1 MKRPITRIALRLF
14 AAAFFLPG
22 LVMGQT
28 KRPAVRP
35 VPPKPVIFAV
45 LNGALE
51 EKWIEPIAV
60 VDKGKLAEAMTE
72 SEAKSFEKN
81 YYKAQ
86 SIYAVIFGGAQDGL
100 ATIVKSNIGSEC
112 GGSSAVVSLKSTK
125 AKLAPPVFAL
135 ATNVRLKPDAKS
147 YRRRPTPAERAEIEK
162 LVRAEFVKN
171 GASATAAKT
180 LHYHNLTAL
189 DIDGNDSA
197 EFVGSYWLAP
207 TPKERRLLFFITGRA
222 AGDAIMLEHSEHSV
236 VKPDDVMS
244 GDLKDVDEGRGA
256 ELLVD
261 LLDYDGDGTK
271 EIFTIGQAFEGNNY
285 YVYKRTN
292 GKWTKV
298 IETYN
303 YRCAY

>member
-1 MKRPITRIALRLF
+1 MKRPIIRIALRLF

-22 LVMGQT
+22 LVMGQSKT
-28 KRPAVRP
+28 PVRP

-60 VDKGKLAEAMTE
+60 VDNGKLAETTTE
-72 SEAKSFEKN
+72 TDAKLFEKN
-81 YYKAQ
+81 YYKPR

-100 ATIVKSNIGSEC
+100 ATVVKSNIGSEC
-112 GGSSAVVSLKSTK
+112 GGSSAVVSLKSNK

-135 ATNVRLKPDAKS
+135 ATNVRLKPDSKS

-171 GASATAAKT
+171 GASAAAAKT
-180 LHYHNLTAL
+180 LHYHNLTAV
-189 DIDGNDSA
+189 DIDGDDTA

-207 TPKERRLLFFITGRA
+207 TSKERRLLFFITGRP
-222 AGDAIMLEHSEHSV
+222 AGDAIALEHSEHSI

-292 GKWTKV
+292 EKWTKV
-298 IETYN
+298 LETYN

>member
-22 LVMGQT
+22 LVMGQSKT
-28 KRPAVRP
+28 PVRP
-35 VPPKPVIFAV
+35 VPPKPVIFAI

-51 EKWIEPIAV
+51 EKWIEPVAV
-60 VDKGKLAEAMTE
+60 VDNGKLVESMTE
-72 SEAKSFEKN
+72 GEAKSFEKS
-81 YYKAQ
+81 YYKPR

-100 ATIVKSNIGSEC
+100 ATVVKSNVGSEC
-112 GGSSAVVSLKSTK
+112 GGSSAVVSLKATK

-147 YRRRPTPAERAEIEK
+147 YRRRPTPAERSEIEK
-162 LVRAEFVKN
+162 IVRAEFVKN
-171 GASATAAKT
+171 GASAAAAKT
-180 LHYHNLTAL
+180 LHYPNLTAV
-189 DIDGNDSA
+189 DIDGDDTA

-207 TPKERRLLFFITGRA
+207 TAKERRLLFFITGRA
-222 AGDAIMLEHSEHSV
+222 SGDAITLEHSEHSV

-292 GKWTKV
+292 RKWTKV
-298 IETYN
+298 LETYN